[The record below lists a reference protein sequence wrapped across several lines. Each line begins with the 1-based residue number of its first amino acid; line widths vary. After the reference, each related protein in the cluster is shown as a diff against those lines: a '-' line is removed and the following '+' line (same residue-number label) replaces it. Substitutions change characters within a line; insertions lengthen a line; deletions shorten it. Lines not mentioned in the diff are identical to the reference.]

1 MKIDFEITKN
11 GYTYRDAEAYDL
23 PVHIL
28 LSKSDKLKRGQA
40 ARALQTARSGIDDRA
55 TVQLFSAL
63 KRSGLDEARARLDA
77 LLSGS
82 GGGFS

>member
-1 MKIDFEITKN
+1 MLEL
-11 GYTYRDAEAYDL
+11 AEAYDL

-40 ARALQTARSGIDDRA
+40 ARALQTARAELGDRA

-63 KRSGLDEARARLDA
+63 KRSGLDEARAHLDA
-77 LLSGS
+77 QLSGS
-82 GGGFS
+82 SEEIS